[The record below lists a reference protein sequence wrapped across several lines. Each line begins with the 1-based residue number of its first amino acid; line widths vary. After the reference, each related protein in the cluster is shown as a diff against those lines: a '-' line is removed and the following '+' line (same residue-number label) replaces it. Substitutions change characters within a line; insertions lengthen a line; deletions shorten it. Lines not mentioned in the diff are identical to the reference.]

1 MLKIYLNYSKLL
13 RVLVFFCH
21 IGPNLFENLMGYTR
35 IQTHKSKE
43 EAGPATGI
51 FEMNAS
57 WPRYVHD
64 FTSFHTFPSTNNE
77 ETAQIYTL
85 RFLGLDLSPWI
96 EEVRP
101 QFISLNVVVKSIG
114 QVLGS
119 YFAVLDEKLVHLV

>member
-1 MLKIYLNYSKLL
+1 
-13 RVLVFFCH
+13 
-21 IGPNLFENLMGYTR
+21 MGYTR
-35 IQTHKSKE
+35 IQTHKSTE

-64 FTSFHTFPSTNNE
+64 FTS
-77 ETAQIYTL
+77 
-85 RFLGLDLSPWI
+85 LDLSPWI